1 MEETMFNVLRWIK
14 INIPSKTNIT
24 PFELNNV
31 KVENASFAI
40 FKNIDK
46 HLLFMGMFFMQNIF
60 AFFQWT
66 EK

>member
-1 MEETMFNVLRWIK
+1 VEETMFNVLRWIK
-14 INIPSKTNIT
+14 INIHNKTNIT

-46 HLLFMGMFFMQNIF
+46 HLPHMDMFFMHIYVH
-60 AFFQWT
+60 
-66 EK
+66 